1 MARYVVIGLTVVLAL
16 VLKTTVFP
24 GLAIFGVRPD
34 LVALTIVAFG
44 LMEGPDTGMRL
55 GFAAGLVQDLLGG
68 PAVVVGSGALAGL
81 IVGWAAGTARPFIAA
96 NVEFGSLGVALA
108 AATVMTGFQT
118 LISGL
123 LGANQLSLGNLLG
136 LAIGTGIYSVVLYPG
151 VSWFA
156 RLALS
161 PFPKAT
167 VGQL

>member
-1 MARYVVIGLTVVLAL
+1 MARYVVIGLTVALAL

-34 LVALTIVAFG
+34 LVALTIVAFA
-44 LMEGPDTGMRL
+44 LIEGPDTGMRL
-55 GFAAGLVQDLLGG
+55 GFIAGLAQDLLSG

-81 IVGWAAGTARPFIAA
+81 VVGWAAGTARPFIAA
-96 NVEFGSLGVALA
+96 NIEFGSLGVAFA
-108 AATVMTGFQT
+108 AAIVMTGLQT

-123 LGANQLSLGNLLG
+123 LGANQLSLGELLM
-136 LAIGTGIYSVVLYPG
+136 LAFGTGCYSVALAPG

-156 RLALS
+156 RVVLN